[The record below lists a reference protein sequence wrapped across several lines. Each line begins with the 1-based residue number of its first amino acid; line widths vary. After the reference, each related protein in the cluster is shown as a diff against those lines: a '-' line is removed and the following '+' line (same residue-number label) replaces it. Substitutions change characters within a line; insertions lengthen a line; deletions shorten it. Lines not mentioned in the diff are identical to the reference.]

1 MDVLPVNSNFPT
13 GHSCEAVVEKKVQ
26 PKMYQQEIKDL
37 PMLLNSRQINF
48 GYSSERQV
56 NVSWITLWDGSL
68 LCIYNGKTIKEPAF
82 FDLKNIGKYSMG
94 QHSAKTSGTNT
105 TEREGL
111 SKLKQDT
118 STRTKGI
125 ISAMNTF
132 RLETRKCLAVRAQK
146 VCCSLTGGTT

>member
-1 MDVLPVNSNFPT
+1 
-13 GHSCEAVVEKKVQ
+13 
-26 PKMYQQEIKDL
+26 
-37 PMLLNSRQINF
+37 
-48 GYSSERQV
+48 
-56 NVSWITLWDGSL
+56 
-68 LCIYNGKTIKEPAF
+68 
-82 FDLKNIGKYSMG
+82 MG

-111 SKLKQDT
+111 SKLKQDIGM
-118 STRTKGI
+118 RTKGI